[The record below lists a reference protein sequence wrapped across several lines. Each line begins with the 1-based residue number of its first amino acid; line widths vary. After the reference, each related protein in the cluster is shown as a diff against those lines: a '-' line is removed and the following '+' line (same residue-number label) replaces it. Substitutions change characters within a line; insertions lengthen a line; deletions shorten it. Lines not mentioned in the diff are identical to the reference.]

1 MYPPLFP
8 IVRLG
13 LLLFAIFSLEKKKKK
28 RETVRSATQKIK
40 EGKGFSEKAGASSK

>member
-8 IVRLG
+8 IVGLG

-28 RETVRSATQKIK
+28 GKPLGQQLKKIK
-40 EGKGFSEKAGASSK
+40 EGKGFSEKARASSK

>member
-13 LLLFAIFSLEKKKKK
+13 LLLFAIFSLEKKK
-28 RETVRSATQKIK
+28 RETVRSATQKLR